1 LERLENVISSIKY
14 LIEVSNKETDECEM
28 ITEKSAIYNSTKESV
43 LRMEKAICILK
54 DKCFYGI
61 MKQYSII

>member
-1 LERLENVISSIKY
+1 LGRLKNVISFIKY

-28 ITEKSAIYNSTKESV
+28 ILAKNAIYNSTKESV
-43 LRMEKAICILK
+43 LRTEKAICISK

-61 MKQYSII
+61 MKQ